1 MSLLIDLIEPAEFI
15 IIWLTLFNW
24 FSKQHIALVCGATQL
39 LVVLANIMISFVSN
53 EVLKYRF
60 LGGGILWLILSCFDW
75 KYFKFYPLEAGIF
88 IDSAGRNR
96 DDMLLFY

>member
-1 MSLLIDLIEPAEFI
+1 
-15 IIWLTLFNW
+15 
-24 FSKQHIALVCGATQL
+24 
-39 LVVLANIMISFVSN
+39 
-53 EVLKYRF
+53 
-60 LGGGILWLILSCFDW
+60 LWLVLSCFDW